1 MSQNIYRR
9 KTVDELTFTDDG
21 MFQAVLSD
29 PAIAS
34 ELVERLLHI
43 RVGRIEY
50 PEIEKTI
57 APYYSSRGVRLD
69 VYLRDSEKV
78 IDVEMQSHPQEALG
92 LRTRYYQSMLDADC
106 LLKGQDYP
114 DLPASYI
121 LFICKDDP
129 FKSGVKKKCGLPCY
143 TFQTTCKED
152 ERIKMDDKILKVI
165 YNSSA
170 YEKAEDERIKSFL
183 RFIHTNKTDGDD
195 FAKRLSMAVE
205 KIKNNDRF
213 RSEYAAMNLH
223 DRDIQRVTRREALA
237 EGMEKGQR
245 KKALEAAENLL
256 REGDSPEKV
265 ARCTGLSLEKVLVIS
280 EKLRTETVTSLT

>member
-121 LFICKDDP
+121 LSFVVI
-129 FKSGVKKKCGLPCY
+129 FSS
-143 TFQTTCKED
+143 
-152 ERIKMDDKILKVI
+152 IK
-165 YNSSA
+165 
-170 YEKAEDERIKSFL
+170 
-183 RFIHTNKTDGDD
+183 
-195 FAKRLSMAVE
+195 
-205 KIKNNDRF
+205 
-213 RSEYAAMNLH
+213 
-223 DRDIQRVTRREALA
+223 
-237 EGMEKGQR
+237 
-245 KKALEAAENLL
+245 
-256 REGDSPEKV
+256 
-265 ARCTGLSLEKVLVIS
+265 
-280 EKLRTETVTSLT
+280 